1 MKMVRIIGAV
11 VVVVISSTC
20 LAGDVTG
27 AGIEWDILNQEVM
40 ELYRKGEYA
49 RGVVLARKTLQIA
62 EQNAG
67 PDHPDVAT
75 SLNNLALL
83 YPETGIAG

>member
-1 MKMVRIIGAV
+1 MKMGRIIGAAG
-11 VVVVISSTC
+11 VVVISSTC
-20 LAGDVTG
+20 LADDVTG

-40 ELYRKGEYA
+40 ELRRKGEYA

-83 YPETGIAG
+83 YQSQG